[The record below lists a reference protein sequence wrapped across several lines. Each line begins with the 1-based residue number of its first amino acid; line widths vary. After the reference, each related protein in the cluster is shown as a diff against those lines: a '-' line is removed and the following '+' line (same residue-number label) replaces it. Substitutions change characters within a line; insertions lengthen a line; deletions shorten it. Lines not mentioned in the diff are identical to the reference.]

1 MSKLDVDGIQEPLAE
16 LTSTRLEKLEVF
28 SSIASTNT
36 YLMSQ
41 PPPAEGRYRV
51 AVADHQTSGRGRH
64 FRRWISAPGSGV
76 YLSFAYTFPD
86 KSGPIAG
93 LTLAIGV
100 GVVSA
105 LQRLDIDGISLKW
118 PNDIVA
124 LDGKLGGILTEVQSG
139 TEPGTTVVTGVGLNV
154 DIEQRIDF
162 GAESEWAQK
171 AVDLKS
177 VMPDIPDR
185 EIIVGALIDS
195 LYLTFRQFAESGLAA
210 FMDDWR
216 QHDWLR
222 GREITVDMPDKQVTG
237 KAAGVDDDGM
247 LLVDTNAGQVRV
259 LSGSI
264 VMAGPRGPA
273 N

>member
-1 MSKLDVDGIQEPLAE
+1 MSKLDVEGIQQPLTE
-16 LTSTRLEKLEVF
+16 LTNTKLEKIEVF

-41 PPPAEGRYRV
+41 PPPAPGRYRV

-64 FRRWISAPGSGV
+64 YRRWISAPGSGV
-76 YLSFAYTFPD
+76 YLSFAYTFSRD
-86 KSGPIAG
+86 ASSLEG

-105 LQRLDIDGISLKW
+105 LRKLDIEGISLKW

-139 TEPGTTVVTGVGLNV
+139 TGAGATVVTGVGLNV
-154 DIEQRIDF
+154 DIQQRVDF
-162 GAESEWAQK
+162 GVESGWAQR

-177 VMPDIPDR
+177 VTTELPQR

-195 LYLTFRQFAESGLAA
+195 LYVTFRQFAESGLAP
-210 FMDDWR
+210 FLDDWR

-222 GREITVDMPDKQVTG
+222 GREITVDMPDRQVTG
-237 KAAGVDDDGM
+237 IAAGVADDGT
-247 LLVDTNAGQVRV
+247 LLVDTAAGPVRV

-264 VMAGPRGPA
+264 VKVGPREYTD
-273 N
+273 

>member
-1 MSKLDVDGIQEPLAE
+1 MSKLDVEGIQEPLAE
-16 LTSTRLEKLEVF
+16 LTNTKLEKLEVF

-64 FRRWISAPGSGV
+64 YRRWISAPGSGV
-76 YLSFAYTFPD
+76 YLSFAYTFPE
-86 KSGPIAG
+86 KSGSVAG

-139 TEPGTTVVTGVGLNV
+139 TEPGTTVITGVGLNV
-154 DIEQRIDF
+154 DIEDRIDF
-162 GAESEWAQK
+162 GVESDWTHK

-177 VMPDIPDR
+177 VAPETPDR

-237 KAAGVDDDGM
+237 MAVGVDDDGM
-247 LLVDTNAGQVRV
+247 LLVDTGTGQVRV

-264 VMAGPRGPA
+264 VMAGPREPVS
-273 N
+273 